1 MIKQEKNAD
10 LFKERNTSFEI
21 KTANDLEA
29 KFGACNFI

>member
-1 MIKQEKNAD
+1 MIKQEKK
-10 LFKERNTSFEI
+10 LFKERHTSFEI